1 MFEYLKNSF
10 LNLNNFIYRE
20 SVVAHVWVLAKVWNM
35 KNPFWLKA
43 SCYFL
48 KVTLLLNK
56 SKLNSGQ
63 KGEKFP
69 KENKI
74 LENFL
79 NKKKF

>member
-1 MFEYLKNSF
+1 
-10 LNLNNFIYRE
+10 
-20 SVVAHVWVLAKVWNM
+20 M
-35 KNPFWLKA
+35 KNPFWPKA

-79 NKKKF
+79 NKKNFQKKN

>member
-1 MFEYLKNSF
+1 
-10 LNLNNFIYRE
+10 
-20 SVVAHVWVLAKVWNM
+20 M
-35 KNPFWLKA
+35 KNPFWPKA

-63 KGEKFP
+63 KDEKFP

-79 NKKKF
+79 NKKNFQKKN